1 MTTTTTFRDGIEGQR
16 FVDAWVLAVARKRRD
31 VHEDVVS
38 HKLWIDEP
46 EASAVVPS
54 LQCSMKTHTLL
65 FLR

>member
-38 HKLWIDEP
+38 AKLWIDEP
-46 EASAVVPS
+46 EASVIV
-54 LQCSMKTHTLL
+54 LTL
-65 FLR
+65 